1 MNPNTDYVTYLRSMG
16 ATDEQVGEY
25 GDELGALGLVLVLQP
40 GKATLTI
47 AELAELS
54 GLPLAEAL
62 NLRLAMGLP
71 TPDPD
76 GLIASDKDVQLYT
89 TLREVGDL
97 FGWETIVRLARVI
110 GTSAA
115 TVADAATS
123 AFLINVD
130 VPYRDELGDEHA
142 TSPEMLALTG
152 DFVDRLS
159 YGSDV
164 VLRHHLVR
172 ARRKNDVSVVDGFE
186 LSRSTIGFVD
196 LVNSTG
202 IAQDL
207 EITDLGRMLMT
218 FEKLANNIVTQ
229 NGGRTVKLIGDEVMF
244 SVEDPEAAVQIG
256 VEITKAACD
265 HSDLPNVRV
274 GIAAG
279 EVLVRDGDFFG
290 PTVNLA
296 ARLASA
302 TEPKTVLVDQ
312 AIADGLNPDLDVEKT
327 IELTLAGFAD
337 PVRASIIRCRS

>member
-1 MNPNTDYVTYLRSMG
+1 MNPDTSYVTYLRSMG
-16 ATDEQVGEY
+16 ATDELLEEY
-25 GDELGALGLVLVLQP
+25 QDELGALGLVLVLQP

-47 AELAELS
+47 VELAEQSSLS
-54 GLPLAEAL
+54 LADAL
-62 NLRLAMGLP
+62 NLRLTMGLP
-71 TPDPD
+71 TPQPD
-76 GLIASDKDVQLYT
+76 ELIASEKDVQLYT

-97 FGWETIVRLARVI
+97 FGWETILRLARVI

-172 ARRKNDVSVVDGFE
+172 ARRKNDVLVVDGFE
-186 LSRSTIGFVD
+186 LSQSTIGFVD

-207 EITDLGRMLMT
+207 EITELGRMLMT

-256 VEITKAACD
+256 IEITKAACD
-265 HSDLPNVRV
+265 HPDLPDVRV

-312 AIADGLNPDLDVEKT
+312 AIADGLNPDLDIEKT
-327 IELTLAGFAD
+327 IELALAGFAD
-337 PVRASIIRCRS
+337 PVRASIIRCTS